1 MKGLS
6 VDTLHILA
14 GTMTS
19 LAKIKNSYSSLKD
32 QLRYTV
38 IHYAFPGV
46 THPARYDT
54 PPSALPHGPTL
65 VICQHLPPSVEI
77 ATAVLD
83 STLCSSP

>member
-6 VDTLHILA
+6 VNTLHIVA

-19 LAKIKNSYSSLKD
+19 LEKMKNSYLSLKD

-46 THPARYDT
+46 SRPARYDT
-54 PPSALPHGPTL
+54 PPSALPRGPTPA
-65 VICQHLPPSVEI
+65 IRQHLPRSVEI
-77 ATAVLD
+77 TTVVLD
-83 STLCSSP
+83 SALCSSP